1 MLPEIN
7 ENLTEKFKLKLENE
21 IKELENKIKELKNKE
36 ETEEE
41 IEETEEEIKK
51 VYHQYNLLFRDY
63 KSSLEDLSYSFEEI
77 NNGEIEKLD
86 NINIDNNISII
97 ETIGDDLEFRLSEY
111 SISFDYENKD
121 SIETIKNYLYQD
133 IYNTEIF
140 ESSLKNKI
148 EEYNKIYKELSENEL
163 IEFISNILI
172 ERIKEN
178 GFKEKEID
186 EKEIK
191 DIAYTLIEKEN
202 FYYYNE
208 NEEYIISK
216 EKLLNFMKYLKE
228 EEIEIIDE
236 KLEKYTKEAYKL
248 KKELRL
254 KREEIEDRLR
264 KTKDDEEKK
273 ILKKILNKFEN
284 NLSPQEMAILKKQ
297 LNGIDFMTNKIKD
310 QLTSYFK

>member
-41 IEETEEEIKK
+41 IEEIEREIKK

>member
-1 MLPEIN
+1 
-7 ENLTEKFKLKLENE
+7 
-21 IKELENKIKELKNKE
+21 
-36 ETEEE
+36 
-41 IEETEEEIKK
+41 
-51 VYHQYNLLFRDY
+51 
-63 KSSLEDLSYSFEEI
+63 
-77 NNGEIEKLD
+77 
-86 NINIDNNISII
+86 
-97 ETIGDDLEFRLSEY
+97 
-111 SISFDYENKD
+111 
-121 SIETIKNYLYQD
+121 
-133 IYNTEIF
+133 
-140 ESSLKNKI
+140 
-148 EEYNKIYKELSENEL
+148 
-163 IEFISNILI
+163 
-172 ERIKEN
+172 
-178 GFKEKEID
+178 
-186 EKEIK
+186 
-191 DIAYTLIEKEN
+191 LIEKEN

-297 LNGIDFMTNKIKD
+297 LNGIDFMTDKIKD